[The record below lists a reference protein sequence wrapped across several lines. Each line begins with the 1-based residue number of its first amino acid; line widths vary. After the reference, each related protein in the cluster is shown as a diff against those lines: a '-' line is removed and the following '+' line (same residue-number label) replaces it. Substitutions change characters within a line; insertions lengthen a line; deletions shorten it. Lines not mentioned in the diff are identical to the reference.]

1 MDDTT
6 ILTVRIPREDKLR
19 LMEYAKTHDCSASQI
34 IRYLIRRYLFEQRRN
49 RIL

>member
-1 MDDTT
+1 MDDIT

-34 IRYLIRRYLFEQRRN
+34 ICYLIRRYLFE
-49 RIL
+49 

>member
-1 MDDTT
+1 MMDDIN

-34 IRYLIRRYLFEQRRN
+34 IRYLIRRYLFE
-49 RIL
+49 